1 MRFMIPI
8 EADKDTEAHRAR
20 SEGGRVEFPA
30 RKRTVI
36 DGPFTESKELIAT
49 SPASPPSK
57 TIRGFLLSEDVG

>member
-8 EADKDTEAHRAR
+8 EADKDAEARRAR

-36 DGPFTESKELIAT
+36 DGPFTESKELIAGT
-49 SPASPPSK
+49 SLAAVK
-57 TIRGFLLSEDVG
+57 RRERGFLASEDAG